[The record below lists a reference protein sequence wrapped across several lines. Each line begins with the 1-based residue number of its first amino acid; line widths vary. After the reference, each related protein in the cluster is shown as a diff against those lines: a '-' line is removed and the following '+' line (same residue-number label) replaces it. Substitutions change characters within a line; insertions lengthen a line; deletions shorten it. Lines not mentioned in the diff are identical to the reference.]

1 MNVSLFAGR
10 ASLLPPF
17 ASRRAFARPFFLV
30 LLAVTAVPRVFAAT
44 DVLQLRDA
52 VEQAVER
59 APILLA
65 RDASRTAASEE
76 LVRSDALPDPML
88 AFGIQNL
95 PINGPDAF
103 TVADDRMTMRR
114 IGMSQAL
121 PSRAK
126 REARRGV
133 AQALLAQADARAAI
147 TMLDVKRA
155 TAKAWVQLW
164 AAQKQRD
171 LLQDLSDQATLAVRA
186 TRARLSGGGG
196 SASDALAARGT
207 DLQLQNRIDDAESRI
222 EQARAGLQRWLGE
235 MPAVA
240 AGSPPDFSKA
250 PMPEAQLLSNLDQQG
265 PLLIWDA
272 QEASAEAALSLAR
285 AEKSPDWSV
294 GAGLARRGA
303 GASNVAWLEIGIGL
317 PLFSGNRQDRGI
329 AARNADLQSLRAS
342 REDARRMQA
351 EAVRKAF
358 AQWQGVGRQVTRSRD
373 TLLPLSSDRTS
384 TALAAYSGGAS
395 LQEWLD
401 ARRDEIDARLD
412 YADLLAAWGQAWVE
426 LAYLLPDSDPF
437 DGTTANNLETTR

>member
-1 MNVSLFAGR
+1 MNVSLCAGR
-10 ASLLPPF
+10 APLLSRF
-17 ASRRAFARPFFLV
+17 ASRQAFAYSAFLALLAFTPLPRAFA
-30 LLAVTAVPRVFAAT
+30 AA
-44 DVLQLRDA
+44 DVLQLQDA
-52 VEQAVER
+52 VKQAVER

-126 REARRGV
+126 REARRDM
-133 AQALLAQADARAAI
+133 AQALLAQADARAV
-147 TMLDVKRA
+147 TTTLDVKRA
-155 TAKAWVQLW
+155 TATAWVQLW

-171 LLQDLSDQATLAVRA
+171 LLRDLNDQATLAVSA

-235 MPAVA
+235 MPVVA
-240 AGSPPDFSKA
+240 AGSPPDFAQA
-250 PMPEAQLLSNLDQQG
+250 PVPEAQLLSTLDRQG
-265 PLLIWDA
+265 PLLSWDA
-272 QEASAEAALSLAR
+272 QEASAEAALTLAR
-285 AEKSPDWSV
+285 AEKRPDWSV
-294 GAGLARRGA
+294 GAGLAQRGA

-351 EAVRKAF
+351 EYVRKAF
-358 AQWQGVGRQVTRSRD
+358 ARWQGVGRQVARSRD
-373 TLLPLSSDRTS
+373 TLLPLSGDRTS

-437 DGTTANNLETTR
+437 DGSTANNLEITR